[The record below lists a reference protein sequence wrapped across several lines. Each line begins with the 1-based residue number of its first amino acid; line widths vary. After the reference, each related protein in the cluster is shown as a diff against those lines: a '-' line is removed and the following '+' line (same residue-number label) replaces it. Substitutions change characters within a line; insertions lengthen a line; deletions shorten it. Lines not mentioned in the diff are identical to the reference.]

1 IITARFRCNAR
12 HITIVQCYSP
22 TEDASDDIK
31 DDYYNALT
39 SLLTKSKR
47 GDIKILM
54 GDFKAKLGP
63 NNYGLEPIM
72 GRHGVGTRSN
82 NGDRLAD
89 LCQAFQLVIGGTVF
103 PHKEVHKY
111 TWTSP
116 NGHTRNQIDYL
127 CI

>member
-1 IITARFRCNAR
+1 ME
-12 HITIVQCYSP
+12 HITIVQCYAP

-31 DDYYNALT
+31 DDIYNALT
-39 SLLTKSKR
+39 SSLTKSKR

-54 GDFKAKLGP
+54 GDFNAKLGP
-63 NNYGLEPIM
+63 NNNGLEPIM

-89 LCQAFQLVIGGTVF
+89 LCQTFQLVIGGTVF

-111 TWTSP
+111 T
-116 NGHTRNQIDYL
+116 
-127 CI
+127 